1 MKLLTSI
8 FLLTLLFP
16 LAFAQDDTASWRP
29 ATEKELSS
37 LIPGRAPVE
46 KERIE
51 TELRSASG
59 VTDGKNHFIAGV
71 LLITAGYSA
80 HGKYTHFF
88 ITQTT
93 IKVGD
98 AKMKP
103 GEYVYGYRRLD
114 DDHLEFIFYEAATGT
129 QVGTAKAPRESRTGP
144 IRSLLITPPIKGKGS
159 IQIGR
164 FACEYSL
171 EKEK

>member
-1 MKLLTSI
+1 MKFLSIILL
-8 FLLTLLFP
+8 LLFLP
-16 LAFAQDDTASWRP
+16 SLAFAQDESSWRQ
-29 ATEKELSS
+29 ATDKELAA
-37 LIPGRAPVE
+37 LIPNRAPVE

-59 VTDGKNHFIAGV
+59 VTDGKGHFIAGV

-88 ITQTT
+88 IAQTP
-93 IKVGD
+93 IKIGD
-98 AKMKP
+98 ARLKP
-103 GEYVYGYRRLD
+103 GEYVYGYKRLD
-114 DDHLEFIFYEAATGT
+114 DDTLEFIFYEAATGA

-144 IRSLLITPPIKGKGS
+144 IRSLLITPPNKGKGL

-164 FACEYSL
+164 FGCEYSL
-171 EKEK
+171 DK

>member
-1 MKLLTSI
+1 MKFLSTILL
-8 FLLTLLFP
+8 LLFLP
-16 LAFAQDDTASWRP
+16 SLAFAQDESSWRQ
-29 ATEKELSS
+29 ATDKELSS
-37 LIPGRAPVE
+37 LIPSRAPVE

-59 VTDGKNHFIAGV
+59 VTDGKGHFIAGV

-88 ITQTT
+88 IAQTP
-93 IKVGD
+93 IKIGD
-98 AKMKP
+98 ARLKP
-103 GEYVYGYRRLD
+103 GEYVYGYKRLD
-114 DDHLEFIFYEAATGT
+114 DDTLEFIFYEAATGT

-144 IRSLLITPPIKGKGS
+144 IRSLLITPPNKGKGL

-164 FACEYSL
+164 FGCEYSL
-171 EKEK
+171 DK

>member
-1 MKLLTSI
+1 MKLLMSI
-8 FLLTLLFP
+8 VLSTLLFP
-16 LAFAQDDTASWRP
+16 FAFAQDDTASWRP
-29 ATEKELSS
+29 ATEKELST
-37 LIPGRAPVE
+37 LIPSRAPVE

-59 VTDGKNHFIAGV
+59 VTDGKGHFVAGV

-88 ITQTT
+88 ITQTP

-103 GEYVYGYRRLD
+103 GEYVYGYRRID
-114 DDHLEFIFYEAATGT
+114 DDTLEFIFYEAATGT

-144 IRSLLITPPIKGKGS
+144 IRSLLITPPVKGKGL

-164 FACEYSL
+164 FGCEYSL
-171 EKEK
+171 DKEK

>member
-1 MKLLTSI
+1 MKFLITF

-16 LAFAQDDTASWRP
+16 FAFAQDDSSTWRA
-29 ATEKELSS
+29 ATEKELSG
-37 LIPGRAPVE
+37 LIPARAQVE

-59 VTDGKNHFIAGV
+59 VTDGKGHFIAGV

-93 IKVGD
+93 IKAGD

-103 GEYVYGYRRLD
+103 GEYLYGYRRLD
-114 DDHLEFIFYEAATGT
+114 DDNLEFIFYEAATGV

-144 IRSLLITPPIKGKGS
+144 IRSLLVTPPVRGKGR

-164 FACEYSL
+164 FSCEYSL
-171 EKEK
+171 EK